1 MEGIRDVHGLTYVPR
16 PCEHFDLIGGTSTG
30 GYLYRSYIIL
40 GLSTDI
46 IQESSLLC

>member
-1 MEGIRDVHGLTYVPR
+1 MEGIRDVHGLTYVPH

-30 GYLYRSYIIL
+30 GYVYWSYIT

-46 IQESSLLC
+46 IQELSLLC